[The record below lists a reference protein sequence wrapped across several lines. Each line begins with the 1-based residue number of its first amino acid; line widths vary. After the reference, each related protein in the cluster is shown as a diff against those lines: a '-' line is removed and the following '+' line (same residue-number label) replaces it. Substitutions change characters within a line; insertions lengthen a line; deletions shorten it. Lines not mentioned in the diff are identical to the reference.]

1 MSKFIVE
8 SCEIPEV
15 KLLKPQVF
23 EDARGYFCETYSE
36 RELCEAGI
44 DLTFVQENQ
53 SYSKLVN
60 TVRGLHYQVPPFAQA
75 KLVRV
80 ARGAILDVA
89 VDIRKG
95 SPTLGKSVRRL
106 LSEKNMEQL
115 LVPEGFAHGFSVLEE
130 NTIVIYKVTNYYSP
144 QHERGICWNDSELN
158 IDWRLTTDEAILSK
172 RDENHAVF
180 EDAIDEEAFK
190 LIA

>member
-15 KLLKPQVF
+15 KWLRPQVF
-23 EDARGYFCETYSE
+23 EDTRGYFCETYSDKD
-36 RELCEAGI
+36 LGEAGI

-80 ARGAILDVA
+80 VRGGIMDVA
-89 VDIRKG
+89 VDIRNG
-95 SPTLGKSVRRL
+95 SPTLGKVVRRE
-106 LSEKNMEQL
+106 LSEDNMAQL
-115 LVPEGFAHGFSVLEE
+115 LVPEGFAHGFSVLQE
-130 NTIVIYKVTNYYSP
+130 NTIVVYKVTNYYSP
-144 QHERGICWNDSELN
+144 QHERGICWNDPELN
-158 IDWRLTTDEAILSK
+158 IDWSLTTDEAILSK
-172 RDENHAVF
+172 RDEKHAVF
-180 EDAIDEEAFK
+180 ENAVNEEAFK
-190 LIA
+190 LTA